1 MAKSSKSCGYTGHM
15 RVMDRVNN
23 TKSTFESNNAKS
35 HGLGEGVAESHP
47 KHKVAYPEVT
57 AEARAS
63 IRGKCNCSK
72 LSKN

>member
-1 MAKSSKSCGYTGHM
+1 MSKSSKSCGYTGHM

-23 TKSTFESNNAKS
+23 TKSAFQSNNAKS
-35 HGLGEGVAESHP
+35 HGLREGLAESHP
-47 KHKVAYPEVT
+47 KHNVEYPEVA

-72 LSKN
+72 LGKN